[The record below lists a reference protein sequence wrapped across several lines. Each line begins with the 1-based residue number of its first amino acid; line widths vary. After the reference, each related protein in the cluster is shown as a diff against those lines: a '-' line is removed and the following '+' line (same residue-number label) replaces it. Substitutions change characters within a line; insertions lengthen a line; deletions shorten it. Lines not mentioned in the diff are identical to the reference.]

1 MIVCPVHK
9 TELIQDSQ
17 RLYCNQCDFQGVI
30 EDDAL
35 YFDTKV
41 IEDHEDFNSNIL
53 DRIFEDEEKNFWH
66 INRKAFI
73 KRLFLKYV
81 NKSDKIIEIGAGT
94 GNVSKMLIDNDFNV
108 AIGEM
113 HKKGLD
119 YSKKYGIKER
129 YQFDL
134 TKSPFKEHFEV
145 VGLFDVLEH
154 IEDEKGALLEIYQ
167 MLKPG
172 GKVVIT
178 VPAHNWLWNRK
189 DAVNYH
195 KRRYNLKDIKKL
207 FISLGYEIIEARNFF
222 VFLIPFLFIR
232 KIMNRDDGS
241 EINENEFAEDKRVN
255 PVLNA
260 LLDKL
265 LKFEFFLL
273 KNSSPS
279 IGGSIA
285 VVAKKN

>member
-41 IEDHEDFNSNIL
+41 TEDHEDFNSNIL